1 MKPLAIVAALERE
14 VSRFIRPATRVHQTH
29 AGRSFTFF
37 ELDDTVL
44 VCAGIGLDAAR
55 RAAEAIISIYQPHEI
70 SSVGF
75 AGALTS
81 TLHVGDIFTPAIIV
95 DARDGSRTQLENG
108 QGTLITFMSVAGA
121 QQKASLAQAY
131 SAQAVDMEAAAVAT
145 AARAHG
151 IPFTATKVI
160 SDGLDFDMPETVQF
174 IESNGQF
181 QTASFAAFVALRPWL
196 WPRVATLA
204 RNSSKAA
211 AALSRHLKNSRSAP
225 QDVAEA
231 KTT

>member
-1 MKPLAIVAALERE
+1 MCKQAIVAALERE
-14 VSRFIRPATRVHQTH
+14 VSSFIHHATRVHHTH
-29 AGRSFTFF
+29 AARPFTFF
-37 ELDDTVL
+37 EQRDTIL
-44 VCAGIGLDAAR
+44 VCSGIGLDAAR
-55 RAAEAIISIYQPHEI
+55 RAAEAIIAIYQPKTLQ
-70 SSVGF
+70 SVGF
-75 AGALTS
+75 AGALTP
-81 TLHVGDIFTPAIIV
+81 TLHVGDIFTPATLI
-95 DARDGSRTQLENG
+95 DARDGSRTQIENG

-121 QQKASLAQAY
+121 QQKATLAQAY

-160 SDGLDFDMPETVQF
+160 SDGLDFDMPETSRF
-174 IESNGQF
+174 INSNGQF
-181 QTASFAAFVALRPWL
+181 QTARFAAFVALRPWR

-211 AALSRHLKNSRSAP
+211 AALARHLKNSHPAL
-225 QDVAEA
+225 QDVTEA